1 MSVKTRED
9 ALFNAY
15 LNNYKAAQA
24 QAVNSGVQAT
34 QAARQRGAALL
45 NVTDKTLPVL
55 KNQLADV
62 GTAAITGAN
71 NNFKLAQQ
79 AAAMANDQFTKKLQD
94 DADLAI
100 QKQHEAW
107 YLAKEAEKAAKA
119 ARSSS
124 SSKSGSVTTDSDSY
138 AAMAAA
144 ADNLKGKT
152 TTQGST
158 AAKDVQTKP
167 LKGKDTQRSNAERN
181 ASARARYDGSGQEKS
196 DIKYR
201 AQQKRGQP
209 AQMLK
214 DKQAAANAGA
224 NKGKPGG
231 NSYAE
236 RQSAAQPAQSV
247 ATGRAGNLVG
257 STTAAAGQAPSIRE
271 RRRAKATRNDWA
283 SVQKDTATALQRLQT
298 DADYRAELGTPGRRL
313 TRAEINAVNQ
323 YGQNPGDLYK
333 QVEAGTLSLDDYNI
347 QAPALSRMNQKAS
360 LGGLGQDLQ
369 AATAG
374 FMRSF
379 PLQKQ
384 SEQAFADW
392 ADDQTS
398 GKYSQAID
406 NGVLPA
412 LVPTLDKYTEQDPL
426 AAMGGAMAGKM
437 AQYNAFN
444 QLVDGTGYADAAQK
458 AGGKLYDAA
467 KKIPVLNRIVQPGFG
482 EAAGRVLADTGAD
495 FVLDTYPS
503 MMDDMDQFSADRQ
516 AAARGENVDDP
527 MTVGRMAANAAKNLA
542 GNVAM
547 NALPEIGSAVLNGVK
562 SSFSGA
568 MLDEPLQEAAAV
580 AGKSDTRPD
589 LPRADTPAAVDLEK
603 NADAFLRDVN
613 SADAVKSVPDST
625 ATNFTSTPQ
634 NAAQGL
640 ADSAAD
646 APGGAVR
653 ERGFAESLRTNSDLP
668 DAVKQDFVT
677 APEVYN
683 QLSNAETKARADA
696 VLAKGQGEAVTAYQN
711 MLFQRDPAAVPLGYE
726 LAKQYIA
733 DGDSDSAVELLR
745 GMSKELT
752 ASGQFSQAAAISLM
766 QNDPMT
772 ALRYAQRSI
781 DDLNASG
788 AKELGRQWKNFR
800 LTDAEIKAFESI
812 HAGDGEAISS
822 AMESIGNRIAKEYPV
837 SALSKLAEARRLGFL
852 LNPRTQVRN
861 VAANVMQMPVTGIS
875 DKVSAAL
882 QSLYAKTGKSTD
894 FVQTK
899 ALHVDKTSRDVAEQ
913 VWNQVKDT
921 IDGSSAYEQ
930 PISDAVKSAE
940 VFKLGEGQQHNILAN
955 VPGMKKGAQ
964 ALEDISQKFTGEN
977 VFDQMSS
984 AKSVLENIRQFT
996 YGLLELGDAPFVK
1009 KSFTDSL
1016 ANIAAANKI
1025 TSADQITADMI
1036 AQATQDA
1043 MKATYKDDNA
1053 WTQLFS
1059 SIHKLGSVGE
1069 VVMPFTKTPANM
1081 VARSL
1086 DYSPVGLAK
1095 GLKDFYTKGGNPA
1108 EYIDEIAKGLTGSAG
1123 MALGA
1128 ALYKS
1133 GVLTGAES
1141 DNANKKAFDKQ
1152 NGFLPFAIHVPDTNI
1167 YYRISDFQPS
1177 MMSVITGVAFAQAIS
1192 GDETPEQAAKGA
1204 VVAFTNTLADNSN
1217 LSNIGDLFGNYDGL
1231 GGGLWDA
1238 ALGLP
1243 QSMVPSLSN
1252 AVAKTTDT
1260 TVRNPYDATDPL
1272 QSQKNQIIAKIP
1284 GLSKELP
1291 AAYDVWGSEKLRDN
1305 AAFEQFLDPAAFT
1318 NQTASSRDK
1327 EIQRLY
1333 EATGDI
1339 GVYPPSIKNG
1349 TDVDGLKLDNQQTST
1364 YQRTAGQLN
1373 RQIVDEVMRTD
1384 EYRQADD
1391 ATRVKMLKS
1400 AYEIGREAGKEAANP
1415 DYVSENKDYLAYKEN
1430 GIHDALL
1437 TSSVGAVLDK
1447 ARDEKRETTGN
1458 ADASLNKVERWNAIP
1473 SLDSYDD
1480 MVSAYL
1486 LNGSDD
1492 TAQKLYDK
1500 AGAEA
1505 TAAYLDIY
1513 AATTKNGE
1521 DDDSAGQLEKLQTAL
1536 PVLRKYDMTTDQQMD
1551 VASMFLQKAS
1561 PAIRVQEQYGSDM
1574 ALKYL
1579 DAYTKADADG
1589 NGKVSDTEFKNALLQ
1604 SPGLSDDDIGKIY
1617 LSSKTTDDSTDEKAQ
1632 TFNATYGPAGV
1643 TDYLYLQYLERAY
1656 HTAEANRKIAAGE
1669 GGNPDGSFN
1678 KSDLVNALNYMDL
1691 SREERRA
1698 YFSIVAPTWKNPY

>member
-1 MSVKTRED
+1 MSMRTRTE
-9 ALFNAY
+9 ALVNAY
-15 LNNYKAAQA
+15 LNNYQNAQA
-24 QAVNSGVQAT
+24 STVNSGVQAT

-45 NVTDKTLPVL
+45 NATDKTLPVL

-62 GTAAITGAN
+62 GTAAVAGASN
-71 NNFKLAQQ
+71 SFKLAQQ
-79 AAAMANDQFTKKLQD
+79 AAAMANDQLTKKLQD

-124 SSKSGSVTTDSDSY
+124 SSKRGSVTTDSDSY

-144 ADNLKGKT
+144 ADNL

-181 ASARARYDGSGQEKS
+181 ASARARYDGSEQEKS

-201 AQQKRGQP
+201 VRQKREQTV
-209 AQMLK
+209 QMLK

-257 STTAAAGQAPSIRE
+257 STTAAAGQGPSIRE

-283 SVQKDTATALQRLQT
+283 SVQNDTATALQRLQN
-298 DADYRAELGTPGRRL
+298 DADYRAELGTPGRKL
-313 TRAEINAVNQ
+313 TQAEINAVNQ
-323 YGQNPGDLYK
+323 YGQNAGDLYK
-333 QVEAGTLSLDDYNI
+333 QVQNGTLSLDDYNT
-347 QAPALSRMNQKAS
+347 QAQALSRMNQKAS
-360 LGGLGQDLQ
+360 LNGLGQDLQ

-379 PLQKQ
+379 PMQKQ
-384 SEQAFADW
+384 TEKAFTDW
-392 ADDQTS
+392 ADKQT
-398 GKYSQAID
+398 GDKYTQAIES
-406 NGVLPA
+406 GALPA
-412 LVPTLDKYTEQDPL
+412 VVPTLDKYTEQDPL

-444 QLVDGTGYADAAQK
+444 QLVDGTGYADAVQK

-516 AAARGENVDDP
+516 ATARGENVDDL
-527 MTVGRMAANAAKNLA
+527 MTIGRMAANAAKNLA

-547 NALPEIGSAVLNGVK
+547 NALPEIGSAVLNDVK
-562 SSFSGA
+562 NSFSGA

-580 AGKSDTRPD
+580 AGKNSSLVTRPD

-603 NADAFLRDVN
+603 NADAFLRDAN
-613 SADAVKSVPDST
+613 SADAVKNAPDSATSSIATVSQNT
-625 ATNFTSTPQ
+625 AQS
-634 NAAQGL
+634 L
-640 ADSAAD
+640 ADAAD

-653 ERGFAESLRTNSDLP
+653 ERGYAASLRTNSDLP

-696 VLAKGQGEAVTAYQN
+696 VLANGQGEAVTAYQN
-711 MLFQRDPAAVPLGYE
+711 MLSQRDPAAVPLGYE

-788 AKELGRQWKNFR
+788 AKGLGRQWKDFK
-800 LTDAEIKAFESI
+800 LTDAEIKEFENIS
-812 HAGDGEAISS
+812 AGDSEAIAA
-822 AMESIGNRIAKEYPV
+822 AMQHVGNRLAKEYPV
-837 SALSKLAEARRLGFL
+837 SFTQKAAEARRLGFL

-861 VAANVMQMPVTGIS
+861 IAANVVQMPVTGLS

-882 QSLYAKTGKSTD
+882 QSLYAKTGTSPD

-899 ALHVDKTSRDVAEQ
+899 ALYVDKASKDIAEQ

-921 IDGSSAYEQ
+921 INGSSAYEQ
-930 PISDAVKSAE
+930 PISDAVKNAE
-940 VFKLGEGQQHNILAN
+940 VFKLGAGQQHNILAN
-955 VPGMKKGAQ
+955 VPGMKKGEQ

-1059 SIHKLGSVGE
+1059 SIHKLGGVGE
-1069 VVMPFTKTPANM
+1069 IVMPFSKTPANM

-1252 AVAKTTDT
+1252 AIAKSTDT

-1272 QSQKNQIIAKIP
+1272 QSQKNQIMAKIP

-1291 AAYDVWGSEKLRDN
+1291 AAFDAWGDEKQRDN

-1318 NQTASSRDK
+1318 NQTVSSRDK

-1339 GVYPPSIKNG
+1339 GVYPPSVKNG
-1349 TDVDGLKLDNQQTST
+1349 TDVDGLKLDNTQTSE

-1632 TFNATYGPAGV
+1632 TFSATYGPAGV

>member
-1 MSVKTRED
+1 
-9 ALFNAY
+9 
-15 LNNYKAAQA
+15 
-24 QAVNSGVQAT
+24 
-34 QAARQRGAALL
+34 
-45 NVTDKTLPVL
+45 
-55 KNQLADV
+55 
-62 GTAAITGAN
+62 
-71 NNFKLAQQ
+71 
-79 AAAMANDQFTKKLQD
+79 
-94 DADLAI
+94 
-100 QKQHEAW
+100 
-107 YLAKEAEKAAKA
+107 
-119 ARSSS
+119 
-124 SSKSGSVTTDSDSY
+124 
-138 AAMAAA
+138 
-144 ADNLKGKT
+144 
-152 TTQGST
+152 
-158 AAKDVQTKP
+158 
-167 LKGKDTQRSNAERN
+167 
-181 ASARARYDGSGQEKS
+181 
-196 DIKYR
+196 
-201 AQQKRGQP
+201 
-209 AQMLK
+209 
-214 DKQAAANAGA
+214 
-224 NKGKPGG
+224 
-231 NSYAE
+231 
-236 RQSAAQPAQSV
+236 
-247 ATGRAGNLVG
+247 
-257 STTAAAGQAPSIRE
+257 
-271 RRRAKATRNDWA
+271 
-283 SVQKDTATALQRLQT
+283 
-298 DADYRAELGTPGRRL
+298 
-313 TRAEINAVNQ
+313 
-323 YGQNPGDLYK
+323 
-333 QVEAGTLSLDDYNI
+333 
-347 QAPALSRMNQKAS
+347 
-360 LGGLGQDLQ
+360 
-369 AATAG
+369 
-374 FMRSF
+374 
-379 PLQKQ
+379 
-384 SEQAFADW
+384 
-392 ADDQTS
+392 
-398 GKYSQAID
+398 
-406 NGVLPA
+406 
-412 LVPTLDKYTEQDPL
+412 
-426 AAMGGAMAGKM
+426 MAGKM

-503 MMDDMDQFSADRQ
+503 MMDDMDKFSADRQ
-516 AAARGENVDDP
+516 TAARGENVDDP

-547 NALPEIGSAVLNGVK
+547 NALPEIGSAVLNGAK
-562 SSFSGA
+562 NSFSGA

-580 AGKSDTRPD
+580 AGKSSRLDTRPD

-603 NADAFLRDVN
+603 NADAFLRDAN

-625 ATNFTSTPQ
+625 AANFTSTPQ

-646 APGGAVR
+646 APGVAVR
-653 ERGFAESLRTNSDLP
+653 ERGYAASLRTNSDLP

-711 MLFQRDPAAVPLGYE
+711 MLSQHDPAAVPLGYE

-781 DDLNASG
+781 DDLNAGG
-788 AKELGRQWKNFR
+788 AKELGRRWKNFS
-800 LTDAEIKAFESI
+800 LTDA
-812 HAGDGEAISS
+812 
-822 AMESIGNRIAKEYPV
+822 
-837 SALSKLAEARRLGFL
+837 
-852 LNPRTQVRN
+852 
-861 VAANVMQMPVTGIS
+861 
-875 DKVSAAL
+875 
-882 QSLYAKTGKSTD
+882 
-894 FVQTK
+894 
-899 ALHVDKTSRDVAEQ
+899 
-913 VWNQVKDT
+913 
-921 IDGSSAYEQ
+921 
-930 PISDAVKSAE
+930 
-940 VFKLGEGQQHNILAN
+940 
-955 VPGMKKGAQ
+955 
-964 ALEDISQKFTGEN
+964 
-977 VFDQMSS
+977 
-984 AKSVLENIRQFT
+984 
-996 YGLLELGDAPFVK
+996 
-1009 KSFTDSL
+1009 
-1016 ANIAAANKI
+1016 NK
-1025 TSADQITADMI
+1025 
-1036 AQATQDA
+1036 
-1043 MKATYKDDNA
+1043 
-1053 WTQLFS
+1053 
-1059 SIHKLGSVGE
+1059 
-1069 VVMPFTKTPANM
+1069 
-1081 VARSL
+1081 R
-1086 DYSPVGLAK
+1086 
-1095 GLKDFYTKGGNPA
+1095 
-1108 EYIDEIAKGLTGSAG
+1108 
-1123 MALGA
+1123 
-1128 ALYKS
+1128 
-1133 GVLTGAES
+1133 
-1141 DNANKKAFDKQ
+1141 AFDKQ
-1152 NGFLPFAIHVPDTNI
+1152 NGFLPFAIHVPGTNV

-1177 MMSVITGVAFAQAIS
+1177 MMSVITGAAWAQAAS

-1252 AVAKTTDT
+1252 AIAKSTDT
-1260 TVRNPYDATDPL
+1260 TVRNPYDATDPI
-1272 QSQKNQIIAKIP
+1272 QSQKNQIMAKIP

-1291 AAYDVWGSEKLRDN
+1291 AAYDTWGAEKLRDN

-1318 NQTASSRDK
+1318 NQTTSSRDK

-1349 TDVDGLKLDNQQTST
+1349 TDVDGLKLDNTQTSE

-1415 DYVSENKDYLAYKEN
+1415 DYVSENSDYLAYKEN
-1430 GIHDALL
+1430 GIRDALL

-1447 ARDEKRETTGN
+1447 ARNEKREATGN
-1458 ADASLNKVERWNAIP
+1458 ADANLNKVERWNAIP

-1486 LNGSDD
+1486 LNSSDD

-1513 AATTKNGE
+1513 TATAKNGE
-1521 DDDSAGQLEKLQTAL
+1521 DDDSANQLQTLQTAL

-1632 TFNATYGPAGV
+1632 TFSATYGPAGV
-1643 TDYLYLQYLERAY
+1643 TNYLYLQYLERAY

-1678 KSDLVNALNYMDL
+1678 KSDLVNALNYMNL
-1691 SREERRA
+1691 TNEERRA

>member
-1 MSVKTRED
+1 MAMKTRED

-15 LNNYKAAQA
+15 LNNYRTAQA

-45 NVTDKTLPVL
+45 NATDKTLPVL

-62 GTAAITGAN
+62 GTAAVAGASN
-71 NNFKLAQQ
+71 SFKLAQQ

-107 YLAKEAEKAAKA
+107 YLAKQAEKAAKA
-119 ARSSS
+119 AKSSS
-124 SSKSGSVTTDSDSY
+124 SSKSGSVTTNSDSY
-138 AAMAAA
+138 AAMTAA
-144 ADNLKGKT
+144 ADSLSN
-152 TTQGST
+152 
-158 AAKDVQTKP
+158 AAKDVQTKQ
-167 LKGKDTQRSNAERN
+167 LKGKGTQRSNAERN
-181 ASARARYDGSGQEKS
+181 ASARARYDGSEQEKS

-201 AQQKRGQP
+201 AQQKREQTV
-209 AQMLK
+209 QLLK
-214 DKQAAANAGA
+214 DKQAAANARA

-247 ATGRAGNLVG
+247 AIGRAGNLVG

-283 SVQKDTATALQRLQT
+283 SVQNDTATALQRLQN
-298 DADYRAELGTPGRRL
+298 DADYRAELGTPGRKL
-313 TRAEINAVNQ
+313 TQAEINAVNQ
-323 YGQNPGDLYK
+323 YDQNPGDLYK
-333 QVEAGTLSLDDYNI
+333 QVKAGTLSLDDYNI

-384 SEQAFADW
+384 TEKAVADW
-392 ADDQTS
+392 ADEQTG
-398 GKYSQAID
+398 GKYTQAIES
-406 NGVLPA
+406 GVLPA
-412 LVPTLDKYTEQDPL
+412 VVPTLDEYTEQNPL

-562 SSFSGA
+562 NSFSGA

-580 AGKSDTRPD
+580 AGKNDTRPD
-589 LPRADTPAAVDLEK
+589 LPRTDTPAAVDLEK
-603 NADAFLRDVN
+603 NADAFLRDAN
-613 SADAVKSVPDST
+613 SADAVKNAPDSATSSIATVSQNT
-625 ATNFTSTPQ
+625 AQS
-634 NAAQGL
+634 L
-640 ADSAAD
+640 ADAAD

-653 ERGFAESLRTNSDLP
+653 ERGYAASLRTNADLP

-711 MLFQRDPAAVPLGYE
+711 MLSRRDPAAVPLGYE

-781 DDLNASG
+781 DDLNAGG
-788 AKELGRQWKNFR
+788 AKELGRQWKNFS
-800 LTDAEIKAFESI
+800 LTDAEIQAFKNI
-812 HAGDGEAISS
+812 PAGDSQAI
-822 AMESIGNRIAKEYPV
+822 ADTMEQVGNRLAKQYPV

-852 LNPRTQVRN
+852 LNPRTHIRN
-861 VAANVMQMPVTGIS
+861 IAANVAQLPVTGVS

-921 IDGSSAYEQ
+921 IDGSSSYEQ
-930 PISDAVKSAE
+930 PISDAMKNAE

-955 VPGMKKGAQ
+955 APGMKKGAQ
-964 ALEDISQKFTGEN
+964 ALEAISQKFTGKS
-977 VFDQMSS
+977 VFAQMSS
-984 AKSVLENIRQFT
+984 ARSVMENIRQFT

-1025 TSADQITADMI
+1025 TRADQITADMI

-1059 SIHKLGSVGE
+1059 SIHKLGGVGE

-1141 DNANKKAFDKQ
+1141 ENANKKAFDKQ
-1152 NGFLPFAIHVPDTNI
+1152 NGFLPFAIHVPGTNV

-1177 MMSVITGVAFAQAIS
+1177 MMSVITGAAWAQAAS

-1252 AVAKTTDT
+1252 AIAKSTDT

-1272 QSQKNQIIAKIP
+1272 QSQKNQIMAKIP

-1291 AAYDVWGSEKLRDN
+1291 AAYDTWGNEKQRDN

-1339 GVYPPSIKNG
+1339 GVYPPSVKNG
-1349 TDVDGLKLDNQQTST
+1349 TDVDGLKLDNTQTSE

-1391 ATRVKMLKS
+1391 ATRVKMLKT
-1400 AYEIGREAGKEAANP
+1400 AYTIGSEAGKEAANP
-1415 DYVSENKDYLAYKEN
+1415 DYVSENKDYIAYKNN
-1430 GIHDALL
+1430 GIRDALL

-1447 ARDEKRETTGN
+1447 ARDEKREATGN
-1458 ADASLNKVERWNAIP
+1458 ADANLNKVERWNAIP

-1486 LNGSDD
+1486 LSGSDD

-1513 AATTKNGE
+1513 TATAKNGE
-1521 DDDSAGQLEKLQTAL
+1521 EDDSANQLQTLQTAL

-1551 VASMFLQKAS
+1551 VASMFLQKES
-1561 PAIRVQEQYGSDM
+1561 PAVRVQEQYGADM

-1579 DAYTKADADG
+1579 DTYTQADADG

-1632 TFNATYGPAGV
+1632 TFSATYGPAGV
-1643 TDYLYLQYLERAY
+1643 ANYLYLQYLERAY

-1691 SREERRA
+1691 SREERHA

>member
-1 MSVKTRED
+1 MAMKTRED

-15 LNNYKAAQA
+15 LNNYRIAQA

-45 NVTDKTLPVL
+45 NATDKTLPVL

-71 NNFKLAQQ
+71 SNFKLTQQ
-79 AAAMANDQFTKKLQD
+79 AAEMANDQFTKKLQD

-107 YLAKEAEKAAKA
+107 YLAKEAEKA

-152 TTQGST
+152 TQGSN
-158 AAKDVQTKP
+158 AAKDVQTKQ
-167 LKGKDTQRSNAERN
+167 LKGKDTAQRSNAERN
-181 ASARARYDGSGQEKS
+181 ARARARYDGSEQEKS

-201 AQQKRGQP
+201 AQQKREQP

-224 NKGKPGG
+224 NKGKPGE

-257 STTAAAGQAPSIRE
+257 STSAAAGQAPSIRE
-271 RRRAKATRNDWA
+271 RRRAKAARNDWV
-283 SVQKDTATALQRLQT
+283 SVQKDTATALQRLQN
-298 DADYRAELGTPGRRL
+298 DADYRAELGTPGRKL
-313 TRAEINAVNQ
+313 TQAEINAVNQ
-323 YGQNPGDLYK
+323 YGQNAGDLYK
-333 QVEAGTLSLDDYNI
+333 QVQAGTLSLDDYNI
-347 QAPALSRMNQKAS
+347 QAQALSRMNQKAS
-360 LGGLGQDLQ
+360 LNGLGQDLQ

-384 SEQAFADW
+384 TEKAVADW
-392 ADDQTS
+392 ADEQTG
-398 GKYSQAID
+398 GKYTQAIES
-406 NGVLPA
+406 GVLPA
-412 LVPTLDKYTEQDPL
+412 VVPTLDEYTEQDPL

-437 AQYNAFN
+437 AQYSAFN
-444 QLVDGTGYADAAQK
+444 QLADGTGYADAAQK

-562 SSFSGA
+562 NSFSGA
-568 MLDEPLQEAAAV
+568 MLDEPLQDAAAV
-580 AGKSDTRPD
+580 AGKSSSLDTRPD
-589 LPRADTPAAVDLEK
+589 LPRAGTPAAVDLEK
-603 NADAFLRDVN
+603 NADAFLRDAN
-613 SADAVKSVPDST
+613 SVDAVKNAPDSATSSIATVSQNT
-625 ATNFTSTPQ
+625 AQS
-634 NAAQGL
+634 L
-640 ADSAAD
+640 ADAAD

-653 ERGFAESLRTNSDLP
+653 ERGYAASLRTNSDLP

-711 MLFQRDPAAVPLGYE
+711 MLSRRDPAAIPLGYE

-781 DDLNASG
+781 DDLNAGG
-788 AKELGRQWKNFR
+788 AKELGRQWKNFS
-800 LTDAEIKAFESI
+800 LTDAEIQAFKNI
-812 HAGDGEAISS
+812 PAGDSQAIAD
-822 AMESIGNRIAKEYPV
+822 AMEQVGNRLAKQYPV

-852 LNPRTQVRN
+852 LNPRTHIRN
-861 VAANVMQMPVTGIS
+861 IAANVAQLPVTGVS

-921 IDGSSAYEQ
+921 IDGSSSYEQ
-930 PISDAVKSAE
+930 PISDAVKNAE

-964 ALEDISQKFTGEN
+964 ALEAISQKFTGKN

-984 AKSVLENIRQFT
+984 EKSVLENIRQFT
-996 YGLLELGDAPFVK
+996 YGLLEMGDAPFVK

-1025 TSADQITADMI
+1025 TRADQITADMI

-1059 SIHKLGSVGE
+1059 SIHKLGGVGE

-1086 DYSPVGLAK
+1086 DYSPVGLAE

-1108 EYIDEIAKGLTGSAG
+1108 EYINEIAKGLTGSAG

-1141 DNANKKAFDKQ
+1141 ENANKRAFDTQ

-1167 YYRISDFQPS
+1167 YYRISDFQPG
-1177 MMSVITGVAFAQAIS
+1177 MMSVITGAAWAQAAS
-1192 GDETPEQAAKGA
+1192 GDETPEQVAKGA

-1272 QSQKNQIIAKIP
+1272 QSQKNQIMAKIP

-1291 AAYDVWGSEKLRDN
+1291 AAYDTWGNEKQRDN

-1349 TDVDGLKLDNQQTST
+1349 TDVDGLKLDNQQTSE

-1373 RQIVDEVMRTD
+1373 RQIVDEIMRTD

-1415 DYVSENKDYLAYKEN
+1415 DYMSENSDYLAYKEN
-1430 GIHDALL
+1430 GIRAALL

-1447 ARDEKRETTGN
+1447 ARDEKREATGN
-1458 ADASLNKVERWNAIP
+1458 ADANLNKVERWNAIP

-1513 AATTKNGE
+1513 TATAKNGE
-1521 DDDSAGQLEKLQTAL
+1521 EDDSANQLQTLQTAL

-1551 VASMFLQKAS
+1551 VASMFLQKES
-1561 PAIRVQEQYGSDM
+1561 PAVRVQEQYGADM

-1579 DAYTKADADG
+1579 DTYTQADADG

-1604 SPGLSDDDIGKIY
+1604 SPGLSDEDVGKIY

>member
-1 MSVKTRED
+1 MAMKTRED

-45 NVTDKTLPVL
+45 NATDKTLPVL

-62 GTAAITGAN
+62 GTAAVAGAN
-71 NNFKLAQQ
+71 NDFKLAQQ

-100 QKQHEAW
+100 QKQHEVW
-107 YLAKEAEKAAKA
+107 YLAKQAEKAAKA
-119 ARSSS
+119 AKSSS

-144 ADNLKGKT
+144 ADNL

-181 ASARARYDGSGQEKS
+181 ASARARYDGSEQEKS

-201 AQQKRGQP
+201 VRQKREQTV
-209 AQMLK
+209 QMLK

-247 ATGRAGNLVG
+247 ATRRAGNLVG
-257 STTAAAGQAPSIRE
+257 STTAAAGQASSIRE

-298 DADYRAELGTPGRRL
+298 DADYRAELGTPGRQL
-313 TRAEINAVNQ
+313 TQAEINAVNQ
-323 YGQNPGDLYK
+323 YGQNAGDLYK
-333 QVEAGTLSLDDYNI
+333 QVQGGIISLDDYNT
-347 QAPALSRMNQKAS
+347 QAQALARMNQKAS
-360 LGGLGQDLQ
+360 LNGMGQDLQ

-384 SEQAFADW
+384 SEQAFTDW

-412 LVPTLDKYTEQDPL
+412 LVPTLDKYAEQAPL

-503 MMDDMDQFSADRQ
+503 MMDDMDKFSADRQ
-516 AAARGENVDDP
+516 TAARGENVDDP

-547 NALPEIGSAVLNGVK
+547 NALPEIGSAVLNGAK
-562 SSFSGA
+562 NSFSGA

-580 AGKSDTRPD
+580 AGKSSRLDTRPD

-603 NADAFLRDVN
+603 NADAFLRDAN

-625 ATNFTSTPQ
+625 AANFTSTPQ

-646 APGGAVR
+646 APGVAVR
-653 ERGFAESLRTNSDLP
+653 ERGYAASLRTNSDLP

-711 MLFQRDPAAVPLGYE
+711 MLSQHDPAAVPLGYE

-781 DDLNASG
+781 DDLNAGG
-788 AKELGRQWKNFR
+788 AKELGRRWKNFS
-800 LTDAEIKAFESI
+800 LT
-812 HAGDGEAISS
+812 
-822 AMESIGNRIAKEYPV
+822 
-837 SALSKLAEARRLGFL
+837 
-852 LNPRTQVRN
+852 
-861 VAANVMQMPVTGIS
+861 
-875 DKVSAAL
+875 
-882 QSLYAKTGKSTD
+882 
-894 FVQTK
+894 
-899 ALHVDKTSRDVAEQ
+899 
-913 VWNQVKDT
+913 
-921 IDGSSAYEQ
+921 
-930 PISDAVKSAE
+930 
-940 VFKLGEGQQHNILAN
+940 
-955 VPGMKKGAQ
+955 
-964 ALEDISQKFTGEN
+964 
-977 VFDQMSS
+977 
-984 AKSVLENIRQFT
+984 
-996 YGLLELGDAPFVK
+996 DAPFVK
-1009 KSFTDSL
+1009 KHFTESL

-1025 TSADQITADMI
+1025 SSADKITSEMI

-1043 MKATYKDDNA
+1043 MRATYKDDND
-1053 WTQLFS
+1053 WTELFS
-1059 SIHKLGSVGE
+1059 SVHKLGGVGE

-1095 GLKDFYTKGGNPA
+1095 GVKDFYTKGGNPA

-1141 DNANKKAFDKQ
+1141 DNANKRAFDKQ
-1152 NGFLPFAIHVPDTNI
+1152 NGFLPFAIHVPGTNV

-1177 MMSVITGVAFAQAIS
+1177 MMSVITGAAWAQAAS
-1192 GDETPEQAAKGA
+1192 GDETPQQAAKGA

-1252 AVAKTTDT
+1252 AIAKSTDT
-1260 TVRNPYDATDPL
+1260 TVRNPYDATDPI
-1272 QSQKNQIIAKIP
+1272 QSQKNQIMAKIP

-1291 AAYDVWGSEKLRDN
+1291 AAYDTWGAEKLRDN

-1318 NQTASSRDK
+1318 NQTTSSRDK

-1349 TDVDGLKLDNQQTST
+1349 TDVDGLKLDNTQTSE

-1415 DYVSENKDYLAYKEN
+1415 DYVSENSDYLAYKEN
-1430 GIHDALL
+1430 GIRDALL

-1447 ARDEKRETTGN
+1447 ARNEKREATGN
-1458 ADASLNKVERWNAIP
+1458 ADANLNKVERWNAIP

-1486 LNGSDD
+1486 LNSSDD

-1513 AATTKNGE
+1513 TATAKNGE
-1521 DDDSAGQLEKLQTAL
+1521 DDDSANQLQTLQTAL

-1632 TFNATYGPAGV
+1632 TFSATYGPAGV
-1643 TDYLYLQYLERAY
+1643 TNYLYLQYLERAY

-1678 KSDLVNALNYMDL
+1678 KSDLVNALNYMNL
-1691 SREERRA
+1691 TNEERRA